1 MRRRRPLKSS
11 FPSDL
16 ILWGARGKINTERIP
31 QNIFVYDSS
40 LIFGK
45 EHIIAAYLN
54 AERNFECG
62 KNISSKMYVEVM
74 LYLAGTRQIREAMEI
89 YRPKPEGKYAILF
102 HKNFEEEARKF
113 VEENNL
119 MRDDSVLEITEEKI
133 SDLRLQ
139 GIFRDRPLEFVLERM
154 AILNIQR

>member
-16 ILWGARGKINTERIP
+16 AVWGARGNINPEKIP

-45 EHIIAAYLN
+45 KHIIAAYRN
-54 AERNFECG
+54 AKRNFESG
-62 KNISSKMYVEVM
+62 RNISSKMYVEIM
-74 LYLAGTRQIREAMEI
+74 LYLAGTRQISDAMEI

-102 HKNFEEEARKF
+102 NKNFEGEARKF
-113 VEENNL
+113 MEENNL
-119 MRDDSVLEITEEKI
+119 IRDESVLEITEEKI
-133 SDLRLQ
+133 SKLQ
-139 GIFRDRPLEFVLERM
+139 GIFRERPLEFVLERM